1 MYSKGKVSDKVW
13 IRKQRKIP
21 LYQNPRVGCNGIFMF
36 CDGKARVL
44 CGYSRAGA
52 KKRENH
58 KSILNSIE
66 KYDNII
72 QTNHDRIVK
81 NIETT
86 VDTIKNDCITRL

>member
-1 MYSKGKVSDKVW
+1 MQWY
-13 IRKQRKIP
+13 
-21 LYQNPRVGCNGIFMF
+21 FMF
-36 CDGKARVL
+36 CD
-44 CGYSRAGA
+44 RAKQESFAAILGPVQ

-86 VDTIKNDCITRL
+86 MDTIKNDCSTRL